1 MFSLLLNKIGSH
13 QAKTRLLCKY
23 ACIAFFGFLAFQLY
37 VILIDALITN
47 LTTRLLLSALSL
59 LTGCLTG
66 SFIWRLFY
74 PVECNIC
81 GWQGKKFLDANLDY
95 GLIKENDICPS
106 CESVSRHRFVFIY
119 LQKLFPKNK
128 NLKILHISPE
138 ISLQK
143 FIQSHQKA
151 DYLSID
157 LNPEAAMQ
165 AENLENLSFPDK
177 NFDLIICNHVLEHVT
192 DDKRAIQEIFRVTKE
207 NGLAIISVPI
217 DIHRQ
222 QTYENENIKS
232 PEERIKHFWYQDHL
246 RLYGLDFSQRLATTG
261 FKVDTHFSL
270 DEYKK
275 RFIDRHG
282 LGGKHV
288 YLCYKK

>member
-1 MFSLLLNKIGSH
+1 MFSPLLNKIGSH

-23 ACIAFFGFLAFQLY
+23 ACIALFGFLTFQLY
-37 VILIDALITN
+37 VILVDTLITN
-47 LTTRLLLSALSL
+47 LTTRLLFSALSL
-59 LTGCLTG
+59 LAGCLAG

-95 GLIKENDICPS
+95 GLTQKNDICPS
-106 CESVSRHRFVFIY
+106 CESLSRQRFAFIY
-119 LQKLFPKNK
+119 LKKLLPKNK

-138 ISLQK
+138 IALQK
-143 FIQSHQKA
+143 FIQAHKKV

-165 AENLENLSFPDK
+165 IENLENLSFPDEQ
-177 NFDLIICNHVLEHVT
+177 FDLIFCIHVLEHI
-192 DDKRAIQEIFRVTKE
+192 DNDQRAIKEIFRVTKK
-207 NGLAIISVPI
+207 NGVAIISVPV

-222 QTYENENIKS
+222 KTYEDASITS
-232 PEERIKHFWYQDHL
+232 PVDRTKHFWHEDHR
-246 RLYGLDFSQRLATTG
+246 RLYGLDFSQRLTAAG
-261 FKVDTHFSL
+261 FRVETYFSRQQ
-270 DEYKK
+270 YKK
-275 RFIDRHG
+275 RFLDRHG
-282 LGGKHV
+282 IRGKHV